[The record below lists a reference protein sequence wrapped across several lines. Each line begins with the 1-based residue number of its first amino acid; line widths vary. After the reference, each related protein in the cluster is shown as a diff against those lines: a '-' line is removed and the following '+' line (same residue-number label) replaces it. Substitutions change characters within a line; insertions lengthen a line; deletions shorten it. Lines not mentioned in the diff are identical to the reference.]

1 MSNNQAHNAK
11 FYKRFV
17 QVGLNIMRYRKE
29 NGYSQEQLAEMTGY
43 SRHQIQR
50 VEAAT
55 ATPSLA
61 MLYEISDALNVP
73 LEKLLRLDN

>member
-1 MSNNQAHNAK
+1 MRDERAHNAK
-11 FYKRFV
+11 YYKRFV
-17 QVGLNIMRYRKE
+17 QIGLNIMRCRKE
-29 NGYSQEQLAEMTGY
+29 HGLSQEELAEMTNY
-43 SRHQIQR
+43 SRGQIQR

-55 ATPSLA
+55 AAPSLA